1 MLNKQDELGRKVT
14 ALEQS
19 VTLVQE
25 NCLAIELLMLEIF
38 HPPPQI
44 DNPECAKNNQLL
56 TTTFASV
63 PTLACSRL

>member
-19 VTLVQE
+19 VTPVQE

-38 HPPPQI
+38 RPPPQQI
-44 DNPECAKNNQLL
+44 TQ
-56 TTTFASV
+56 SV
-63 PTLACSRL
+63 LRITNC